1 MPWTA
6 SVNPQIQAKWRCRIA
21 GHQTSS
27 LNQSDFARE
36 NGFSLTSFYLWKKW
50 LKENQALPAFV
61 EVQTSK
67 AIPCPSKPTIKV
79 GDAFPA
85 MILET
90 QTRHRIHLHPDFD
103 GPALSRLLC
112 ILAWPQPVTISGH
125 TRDTTGTQQ
134 SLY

>member
-50 LKENQALPAFV
+50 LKEN
-61 EVQTSK
+61 
-67 AIPCPSKPTIKV
+67 
-79 GDAFPA
+79 
-85 MILET
+85 
-90 QTRHRIHLHPDFD
+90 
-103 GPALSRLLC
+103 
-112 ILAWPQPVTISGH
+112 
-125 TRDTTGTQQ
+125 
-134 SLY
+134 